1 MQYVGVSDRQVD
13 AEGQGVSRKEGVLA
27 RRGVF
32 LCYPFGQ
39 RLRSRR
45 GLAAFQPTITPK

>member
-32 LCYPFGQ
+32 LCYPFGNVCVQ
-39 RLRSRR
+39 GA
-45 GLAAFQPTITPK
+45 GLGWLSTYHHT